1 MGRLPQTSRR
11 LGGISGNLTGRY
23 ASLSRVTTA
32 PGYVFGD
39 GGETVLRQQISS
51 MANKNLKWEKTD
63 GFNFGLDYN
72 LFQNRLTGSLEL
84 YSTTTRDLLYNMTI
98 PSLTGFSSVSSNIGK
113 IRNQGIEF
121 TFTSRNIVTKDFEW
135 STTFNIS
142 SNKNKI
148 LTLLGKDSDGD
159 GKEDDLIASNLFIGK
174 STSAIYGYIVDGL
187 WQLDDDI
194 PAGYHPGNKKI
205 RDVTGEGEITPDD
218 RVIIGKGDPAYR
230 FGIMNKLRYKNF
242 SLSFFINSVQ
252 GGKNGYLGV
261 NSSSLVRGDANGR
274 RWNKISEMAADFWS
288 PNNPGATYSR
298 SINAGAIVPTTY
310 QDRSFVRLQDINLSY
325 QFPRQWIKVAG
336 IENLDLFVSGKN
348 LLTITNWKGWDPEA
362 NSNYEGRPVL
372 RSFTFGLNVTF

>member
-1 MGRLPQTSRR
+1 
-11 LGGISGNLTGRY
+11 
-23 ASLSRVTTA
+23 
-32 PGYVFGD
+32 
-39 GGETVLRQQISS
+39 